1 MLTYKKEDKKM
12 KLTNF
17 LYLAVGFG
25 TGIAAVKLEQ
35 KYGYCEKLIGDVKK
49 KITGDGI
56 RRNSRWGKEINFP
69 SFKFRV

>member
-12 KLTNF
+12 KNL
-17 LYLAVGFG
+17 LYFVAGFG
-25 TGIAAVKLEQ
+25 AGIAAVKLEQ

-56 RRNSRWGKEINFP
+56 EEVKEIPAEEKN
-69 SFKFRV
+69 

>member
-35 KYGYCEKLIGDVKK
+35 KYSYCEKLIGDVKK

-56 RRNSRWGKEINFP
+56 EEVEEIP
-69 SFKFRV
+69 AEEKK

>member
-49 KITGDGI
+49 KITGDG
-56 RRNSRWGKEINFP
+56 N
-69 SFKFRV
+69 

>member
-25 TGIAAVKLEQ
+25 TGIAAAVKLEQ
-35 KYGYCEKLIGDVKK
+35 KYGYREKLIGDVKK
-49 KITGDGI
+49 KITSDSI
-56 RRNSRWGKEINFP
+56 EEVKEIPAEEKN
-69 SFKFRV
+69 